1 MSTEALKVRGV
12 FADAAFE
19 FFKLTNEVRIAYK
32 IQDFYLYI
40 IGKWQGN
47 VNLVPCLN
55 LIYSIHS

>member
-40 IGKWQGN
+40 IGK
-47 VNLVPCLN
+47 
-55 LIYSIHS
+55 